1 MTKIKNKIFDVIVIG
16 GSYSGLSAALAL
28 GRFCRDILI
37 LDHNFPTNRSSRN
50 TQNFLTQ
57 DGAKR
62 KELVVR
68 TKEQILK
75 YPSITFL
82 TDFAIEGERTAD
94 RFLIKTEK
102 GDFFTSKKLIFA
114 TGVQDMLP
122 EIQGFKECWGT
133 SVIHCPYCHGYE
145 LRNLKTVI
153 FGSSE
158 FAFNTAALI
167 HTLTSDLTIV
177 TKSLSDFTDVQL
189 ENLRHYN
196 IRVFESAVTEI
207 QHYQGRMNKIK
218 LKNKNVLD
226 AQVLYTSLPF
236 SQSSKIPQQ
245 LGCKITD
252 AGLIS
257 INHEQQTTISGV
269 YACGDNSSGM
279 RSVARA
285 VYTGSLAGAVV
296 NRELSKEST

>member
-1 MTKIKNKIFDVIVIG
+1 MARIKNNLFDVIVIG
-16 GSYSGLSAALAL
+16 GTYSGLSAALAL
-28 GRFCRDILI
+28 GRFSRNILI
-37 LDHNFPTNRSSRN
+37 LDQDLPANRFSKN

-57 DGAKR
+57 DGSDR
-62 KELVVR
+62 KELVFT
-68 TKEQILK
+68 TKKQILK
-75 YPSITFL
+75 YPGINYL
-82 TDFAIEGERTAD
+82 TDFAINGERTED
-94 RFLIKTEK
+94 GFLIKTEK

-114 TGVQDMLP
+114 TGVQDVLP

-177 TKSLSDFTDVQL
+177 TESLSDFTDVQL
-189 ENLRHYN
+189 EKLNDYN
-196 IRVFESAVTEI
+196 IRVIENPVSEI
-207 QHYQGRMNKIK
+207 QHYQGRMKKVI
-218 LKNKNVLD
+218 LKNKNELE
-226 AQVLYTSLPF
+226 AQVLYTSLSF
-236 SQSSKIPQQ
+236 SQRSKIPEQ
-245 LGCKITD
+245 LGCSITD

-257 INHEQQTTISGV
+257 VNHEQQTTISGV

-279 RSVARA
+279 RSVSSA
-285 VYTGSLAGAVV
+285 VYTGSLAGAIV
-296 NRELSKEST
+296 NQELSKEST

>member
-1 MTKIKNKIFDVIVIG
+1 MAGIKNNLFDVIVIG

-28 GRFCRDILI
+28 GRFNRNILI
-37 LDHNFPTNRSSRN
+37 LDQDLPANRFSEN

-57 DGAKR
+57 DGSDR
-62 KELVVR
+62 KELVFT
-68 TKEQILK
+68 TKKQILE
-75 YPSITFL
+75 YPGINHIN
-82 TDFAIEGERTAD
+82 DFAISGERTED
-94 RFLIKTEK
+94 GFLITTEK
-102 GDFFTSKKLIFA
+102 GDLFTSKKLIFA
-114 TGVQDMLP
+114 TGVQDIFP

-158 FAFNTAALI
+158 FAFNTATLI

-196 IRVFESAVTEI
+196 IRVLENSVTEI
-207 QHYQGRMNKIK
+207 QHYQGRIKKIK
-218 LKNKNVLD
+218 LKNKNELE

-236 SQSSKIPQQ
+236 SQSSKIPEQ
-245 LGCKITD
+245 LGCKISD
-252 AGLIS
+252 DGLIS
-257 INHEQQTTISGV
+257 INHEHQTTISGV

-285 VYTGSLAGAVV
+285 VYTGSLAGAIA
-296 NRELSKEST
+296 NRELSIE

>member
-1 MTKIKNKIFDVIVIG
+1 MKNKIFDVIVIG

-28 GRFCRDILI
+28 GRFNRDILI
-37 LDHNFPTNRSSRN
+37 LDHNLPTNRSSQN

-57 DGAKR
+57 DGAER
-62 KELVVR
+62 RELALT
-68 TKEQILK
+68 TKEQVLK
-75 YPSITFL
+75 YPGITFL
-82 TDFAIEGERTAD
+82 TDFVIEGERSAD
-94 RFLIKTEK
+94 GFLIKTKK
-102 GDFFTSKKLIFA
+102 GDSFNSKKLIFA
-114 TGVQDMLP
+114 TGVQDILP
-122 EIQGFKECWGT
+122 EILGFKECWGT
-133 SVIHCPYCHGYE
+133 SVVHCPYCHGYE

-189 ENLRHYN
+189 EKLGHYN
-196 IRVFESAVTEI
+196 IRVFESSVTEI
-207 QHYQGRMNKIK
+207 QHYQGHMKKITF
-218 LKNKNVLD
+218 KNKNVLD

-245 LGCKITD
+245 LGCSITE

-257 INHEQQTTISGV
+257 VNHEQQTTISGV

-279 RSVARA
+279 RSVATA
-285 VYTGSLAGAVV
+285 VYTGSLAGAIV
-296 NRELSKEST
+296 NQELSKELT